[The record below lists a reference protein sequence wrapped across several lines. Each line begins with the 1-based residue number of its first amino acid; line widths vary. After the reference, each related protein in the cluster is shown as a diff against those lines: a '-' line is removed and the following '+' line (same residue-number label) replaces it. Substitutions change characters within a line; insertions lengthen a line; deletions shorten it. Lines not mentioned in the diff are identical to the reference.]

1 MSCAEADK
9 RLVARLSGD
18 THLLLEAG
26 EAELDLV
33 LRFRIHALMQALESR
48 SRPGVIDLTPGIRSL
63 QIHFQPEI
71 LTLDALLSWVSVEWA
86 AVCVSDD
93 LQVPTR
99 VVHLPLSWTTR
110 PAARLSINT

>member
-1 MSCAEADK
+1 M
-9 RLVARLSGD
+9 
-18 THLLLEAG
+18 
-26 EAELDLV
+26 

-63 QIHFQPEI
+63 QIHFQPET

-93 LQVPTR
+93 LQVPTGWYIYR
-99 VVHLPLSWTTR
+99 CRGTTR